1 MNLVYFSIAA
11 IFALLGRAALQ
22 RFTENTSILSLFTAV
37 IVVIVMLLT
46 KAFIIPY
53 YHAQTYQFFLQEED
67 PQMRVIMAKYPK
79 EFDTYIKSTKSNLL
93 TDDSDYRAALDK
105 IIFLNSLFVKA
116 VPTATNES
124 IYNYYKTELELYNV
138 LFRVNPWF
146 VLYMEF
152 SDQFA
157 RAPKPR
163 LILSIADAS
172 LIKKYVDDKE
182 AVVISSLQ
190 NPQPRISAS
199 QKSDAA
205 NVLNDIMVQIGD
217 EYGKDTFANT
227 LKDPDNTDLNPELSG
242 AMVIGFYKKI
252 VSLGADYTGL
262 IFKYLDNHS

>member
-1 MNLVYFSIAA
+1 MNLVYFFIAA

-22 RFTENTSILSLFTAV
+22 RFTKNTSILSLFTAV
-37 IVVIVMLLT
+37 IVLIVMLLT
-46 KAFIIPY
+46 KAYVIPY
-53 YHAQTYQFFLQEED
+53 YNAQTYKFFLQIED
-67 PQMRVIMAKYPK
+67 PQMKVIMAKYPK
-79 EFDTYIKSTKSNLL
+79 EFNAYLKSTKSNFL
-93 TDDSDYRAALDK
+93 TDDSDYRTALDK

-116 VPTATNES
+116 VPTASNES
-124 IYNYYKTELELYNV
+124 IYKYYKTELELYTV
-138 LFRVNPWF
+138 LYRVNPWF

-152 SDQFA
+152 SNQFA

-172 LIKKYVDDKE
+172 LIKKYVEDKE
-182 AVVISSLQ
+182 AVVISSIQ
-190 NPQPRISAS
+190 NPQPLISAL

-205 NVLNDIMVQIGD
+205 KVLSDIMVQIGE

-227 LKDPDNTDLNPELSG
+227 LKDPDNTGLDPVQSG

-262 IFKYLDNHS
+262 IFKYLDNQS